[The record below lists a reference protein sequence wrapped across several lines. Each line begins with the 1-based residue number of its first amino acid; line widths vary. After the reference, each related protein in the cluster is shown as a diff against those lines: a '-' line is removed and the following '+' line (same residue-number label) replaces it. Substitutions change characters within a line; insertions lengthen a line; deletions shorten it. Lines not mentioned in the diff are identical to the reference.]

1 MTRTRLTAAFAAL
14 AVTASLAGLSFAQ
27 DASRTVTTAC
37 SKCHNTKRICAGF
50 GAKDKAAWDATV
62 TRMIGK
68 GAAVSPAEKPVVVE
82 WLASQ
87 QAGAKPVCE

>member
-1 MTRTRLTAAFAAL
+1 MTRTRLTAALAAL

-27 DASRTVTTAC
+27 DASQTVTAAC
-37 SKCHNTKRICAGF
+37 SKCHNTKRVCAGF

-82 WLASQ
+82 WLAAQ
-87 QAGAKPVCE
+87 QSGAKPVCE